1 MNTKTCKRCGWVYPI
16 TQPGPRCK
24 MCGEPFEQ
32 VVCIK
37 CGKVVSGHDLIKS
50 RTICRQCHNEAS
62 NTVYR
67 PRYVRKRLDELE
79 TRFDAWLNKIAQ
91 VPKNYPTLTEEQ
103 WLEACRFFNGCARCN
118 SEDIDTRGFF
128 IVAKLGGRYCDWNI
142 IPLCERCAKTWDMT
156 KSVFITALHRDY
168 QNRNS
173 EYRDQL
179 EKIVEYLEVKLDA
192 AIKYD
197 TGSDGTTEGLK
208 HCYDQ

>member
-24 MCGEPFEQ
+24 ICGEPFEH
-32 VVCIK
+32 VVCTR
-37 CGKVVSGHDLIKS
+37 CGTVVSGHDLIRS
-50 RTICRQCHNEAS
+50 HSWCRKCYNES
-62 NTVYR
+62 NR
-67 PRYVRKRLDELE
+67 PYKPKYNKQRVEAREA
-79 TRFDAWLNKIAQ
+79 RFEAWLEKIKQ
-91 VPKNYPTLTEEQ
+91 VPKNYPTLTEAQ
-103 WLEACRFFNGCARCN
+103 WLEACKFFNGCARCN

-142 IPLCERCAKTWDMT
+142 IPLCERCAKTWNT
-156 KSVFITALHRDY
+156 TTSVFVTALYRDW

-192 AIKYD
+192 ATQYGAAVDKP
-197 TGSDGTTEGLK
+197 TEGP
-208 HCYDQ
+208 